1 MQGETEMNRREFI
14 RSSTAAVALVGA
26 GVRTGIAGESG
37 PLSAKST
44 IPRRTLGKTGEK
56 ITVLILGGVAAMK
69 DPPTASFHPAQLAEA
84 ALNAGINYFDTA
96 AAYGD
101 GQSERNYGE
110 VLATRRKEVFL
121 ATKTG
126 DRSYDGALRG
136 VEASLKRLRTD
147 HVDLL
152 QVHGVSA
159 KEDFARWDKPDGV
172 MKALHKLRDEKVT
185 RFIGVTGHE
194 DAEAMRRAIE
204 LFEFDTVLTTFNPT
218 ARRLPF
224 QQVVLPVA
232 QKKGMGILAM
242 KVMGGGLG
250 SLAVGNPIKNDLDQY
265 WYHDQAPRQAEAG
278 TLIRYALGLG
288 VSAVIVGMGSLE
300 QLRVNVAAVR
310 DGRPLDEARRK
321 YLERHMA

>member
-1 MQGETEMNRREFI
+1 MNRREFI
-14 RSSTAAVALVGA
+14 RNSTAALAFAGA
-26 GVRTGIAGESG
+26 GVRTSVAGESG
-37 PLSAKST
+37 QPAGKPG

-69 DPPTASFHPAQLAEA
+69 DPPTANFHPAQLADA

-147 HVDLL
+147 RVDLL

-172 MKALHKLRDEKVT
+172 MKVLHKLREEKVT

-204 LFEFDTVLTTFNPT
+204 LFDFDTVLTTFNPT

-224 QQVVLPVA
+224 QQIVLPVA
-232 QKKGMGILAM
+232 QKKGMGILAI
-242 KVMGGGLG
+242 KVMGGGFG
-250 SLAVGNPIKNDLDQY
+250 SLAVGNPIKNDQDKF
-265 WYHDQAPRQAEAG
+265 WYHDQAPSQAQAG
-278 TLIRYALGLG
+278 TLIRYVLGLPI
-288 VSAVIVGMGSLE
+288 SAAVVGMGSLE
-300 QLRVNVAAVR
+300 QLRVNVAAVC
-310 DGRPLDEARRK
+310 DGRPLDETQRK
-321 YLERHMA
+321 ELERNMA

>member
-1 MQGETEMNRREFI
+1 MDRRQFI
-14 RSSTAAVALVGA
+14 RSSTAAIALAGA
-26 GVRTGIAGESG
+26 GVRISDAGESAQQSG
-37 PLSAKST
+37 KLG
-44 IPRRTLGKTGEK
+44 IPRRTLGKTGER

-69 DPPTASFHPAQLAEA
+69 DPPTEKFHPAQLAEA

-126 DRSYDGALRG
+126 DRSYEGAMRG
-136 VEASLKRLRTD
+136 VEASLKRLQTD
-147 HVDLL
+147 HLDLL

-172 MKALHKLRDEKVT
+172 MKALHRLREEKVT

-204 LFEFDTVLTTFNPT
+204 LFDFDTVLTTFNPT

-224 QQVVLPVA
+224 QQIVLPA
-232 QKKGMGILAM
+232 ARKKGMGILAM
-242 KVMGGGLG
+242 KVMGGGFG
-250 SLAVGNPIKNDLDQY
+250 SLAAGNPIKNDQDKF
-265 WYHDQAPRQAEAG
+265 WYHDQAASQTQAG
-278 TLIRYALGLG
+278 TLIRYALGLPIT
-288 VSAVIVGMGSLE
+288 AAIVGMGSLE

-310 DGRPLDEARRK
+310 EGQPLDEAQRK
-321 YLERHMA
+321 ELEKQMA

>member
-1 MQGETEMNRREFI
+1 MGTRMDRRRFI
-14 RSSTAAVALVGA
+14 RNSTAVIALAGA
-26 GVRTGIAGESG
+26 GVRVGGAEESG
-37 PLSAKST
+37 KPQ

-56 ITVLILGGVAAMK
+56 VSVLILGGVAAMK

-126 DRSYDGALRG
+126 DRSCDGAMRG
-136 VEASLKRLRTD
+136 VEASLKRLQTD
-147 HVDLL
+147 RVDLL
-152 QVHGVSA
+152 QIHGVAA

-172 MKALHKLRDEKVT
+172 MKALHRLREQKVT

-204 LFEFDTVLTTFNPT
+204 LFDFDTVLTTFNPT

-224 QQVVLPVA
+224 QRLVLPLA
-232 QKKGMGILAM
+232 REKGMGILAM
-242 KVMGGGLG
+242 KVMGGGFG
-250 SLAVGNPIKNDLDQY
+250 SLAIGNPIKNDLDKY
-265 WYHDQAPRQAEAG
+265 WYHDQASRQTEAG
-278 TLIRYALGLG
+278 TLIRYVLGLPI
-288 VSAVIVGMGSLE
+288 SAAIVGMGSLE
-300 QLRVNVAAVR
+300 QLRVNVAAVC
-310 DGRPLDEARRK
+310 DGGSLDEAQRK
-321 YLERHMA
+321 ELETHLA

>member
-1 MQGETEMNRREFI
+1 MDRRRFI
-14 RSSTAAVALVGA
+14 RNSTAVIALAGA
-26 GVRTGIAGESG
+26 GVRVGGAEESG
-37 PLSAKST
+37 KPQ

-56 ITVLILGGVAAMK
+56 VSVLILGGVAAMK

-126 DRSYDGALRG
+126 DRSCDGAMRG
-136 VEASLKRLRTD
+136 VEASLKRLQTD
-147 HVDLL
+147 RVDLL
-152 QVHGVSA
+152 QIHGVAA

-172 MKALHKLRDEKVT
+172 MKALHRLREQKVT

-204 LFEFDTVLTTFNPT
+204 LFDFDTVLTTFNPT

-224 QQVVLPVA
+224 QRLVLPLA
-232 QKKGMGILAM
+232 REKGMGILAM
-242 KVMGGGLG
+242 KVMGGGFG
-250 SLAVGNPIKNDLDQY
+250 SLAIGNPIKNDLDKY
-265 WYHDQAPRQAEAG
+265 WYHDQASRQTEAG
-278 TLIRYALGLG
+278 TLIRYVLGLPI
-288 VSAVIVGMGSLE
+288 SAAIVGMGSLE
-300 QLRVNVAAVR
+300 QLRVNVAAVC
-310 DGRPLDEARRK
+310 DGGSLDEAQRK
-321 YLERHMA
+321 ELETHLA